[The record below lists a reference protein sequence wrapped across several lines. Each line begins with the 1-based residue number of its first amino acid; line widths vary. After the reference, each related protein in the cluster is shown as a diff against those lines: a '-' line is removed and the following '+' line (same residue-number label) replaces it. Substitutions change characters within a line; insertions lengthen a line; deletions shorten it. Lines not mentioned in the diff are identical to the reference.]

1 MNRQIVQ
8 QENSPADRFAVFGG
22 SAAARSCCQR
32 AVFDPLITVFT
43 DGNCEISVIPN
54 EDCAAKRSSAAARS
68 AAWRTGKIGALNFV
82 DVTAVASAKAA
93 AASSNRAVAATSSA
107 AESTGAMAGLG
118 MRIRSLNNAFETKPM
133 LLYIIIIGV
142 IGIVIEK
149 LIKLLERRLTS
160 WQEKREI

>member
-1 MNRQIVQ
+1 
-8 QENSPADRFAVFGG
+8 
-22 SAAARSCCQR
+22 
-32 AVFDPLITVFT
+32 
-43 DGNCEISVIPN
+43 
-54 EDCAAKRSSAAARS
+54 
-68 AAWRTGKIGALNFV
+68 
-82 DVTAVASAKAA
+82 
-93 AASSNRAVAATSSA
+93 
-107 AESTGAMAGLG
+107 MAGLG